1 MANVNKVILIGN
13 LTRDPEVRYTPKG
26 TAVSDIALAVNRISG
41 GSDGTERR
49 EETTYVDVTLW
60 GRQAE
65 LAQQYLSKGRPLY
78 VEGRLQMDTWED
90 KQTGQKRSRLKVVG
104 ENMQFLGGGGG
115 QQGGGYSAPPQQQSA
130 PPQGG
135 QAYQAPPKMQTPPQQ
150 SAPPADN
157 MPDFE
162 DEGEDIPF

>member
-26 TAVSDIALAVNRISG
+26 TAVSDIALAVNRITG
-41 GSDGTERR
+41 GSDGSERR

-65 LAQQYLSKGRPLY
+65 LAQQYLQKGRPVY
-78 VEGRLQMDTWED
+78 IEGRLQMDTWED
-90 KQTGQKRSRLKVVG
+90 KTTGQKRSRLKVVG
-104 ENMQFLGGGGG
+104 ENMQFLGGGG
-115 QQGGGYSAPPQQQSA
+115 QQGGQPAQRPPQQSG
-130 PPQGG
+130 PPQGD
-135 QAYQAPPKMQTPPQQ
+135 QAYQAPPQQQAPPQ
-150 SAPPADN
+150 SSEASND